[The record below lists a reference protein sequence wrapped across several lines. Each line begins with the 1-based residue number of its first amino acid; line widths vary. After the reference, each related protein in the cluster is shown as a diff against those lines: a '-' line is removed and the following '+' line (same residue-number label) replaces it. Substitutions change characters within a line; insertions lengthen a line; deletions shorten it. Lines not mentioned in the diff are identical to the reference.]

1 MSLYRSCV
9 SRLVFCCRSRGQALP
24 FFMFGMTLASSVAAT
39 PDWLQSPEAWTNERV
54 LYQKAVAE
62 LDSGAGKRYLEMRG
76 ALGSYPLG
84 VDLDFAVKLDQLRD
98 VTAEQALSFMQSAT
112 GTPLA
117 NRFLVA
123 YLRHKAQ
130 DHQWQAFL
138 DVLETLPVMPEFQC
152 YYYLAQLAV
161 GDKQEAF
168 AGAATLWNVGFSQ
181 DDACDPLFRR
191 WINEVGPDDALVWS
205 RALKAFDA
213 KNGHLIRYVKR
224 FATPALQRDLDE
236 LASVYR
242 RPSRIESD
250 HPQVSHRYTDILVA
264 GLTRL
269 AQLNPNRA
277 YQAMISLGNHFD
289 GTDPRRG
296 TVSKAIVKHSLFAE
310 RFPAPV
316 DWLTAQLQAL
326 KDDDL
331 TLIWLRKRISEGR
344 WSELIS
350 EIGWLSPA
358 LREQDRWRYWLA
370 RSRAALGD
378 DDGDGLWR
386 NLASERS
393 FYGFLAADRLAEPYV
408 LNDRGPPGPIPEFSV
423 STWRG
428 VARAQELLAL
438 GERRESKAQ
447 WRHTI
452 NQVPSESRSGL
463 GEIALLRGWPDLAAD
478 AANAAF
484 DWNRLD
490 LRFPVAYW
498 EAFEKAG
505 VKHQIDSYL
514 LLALARRESGLFALA
529 KSEVGARGLMQ
540 VMPSTG
546 RSVLQGLGER
556 YGGAASLYQPETNI
570 PVGSAYFATL
580 MARFDGNRLQS
591 LAAYNAGPNRVSRWT
606 NNDMAFDQW
615 VDSIP
620 FSETREYVQ
629 AVLAY
634 RVIYRL
640 RAGESA
646 SLLTAEERQTAY

>member
-1 MSLYRSCV
+1 M
-9 SRLVFCCRSRGQALP
+9 
-24 FFMFGMTLASSVAAT
+24 
-39 PDWLQSPEAWTNERV
+39 
-54 LYQKAVAE
+54 
-62 LDSGAGKRYLEMRG
+62 
-76 ALGSYPLG
+76 
-84 VDLDFAVKLDQLRD
+84 
-98 VTAEQALSFMQSAT
+98 
-112 GTPLA
+112 
-117 NRFLVA
+117 
-123 YLRHKAQ
+123 
-130 DHQWQAFL
+130 
-138 DVLETLPVMPEFQC
+138 
-152 YYYLAQLAV
+152 
-161 GDKQEAF
+161 
-168 AGAATLWNVGFSQ
+168 
-181 DDACDPLFRR
+181 
-191 WINEVGPDDALVWS
+191 
-205 RALKAFDA
+205 
-213 KNGHLIRYVKR
+213 
-224 FATPALQRDLDE
+224 
-236 LASVYR
+236 
-242 RPSRIESD
+242 
-250 HPQVSHRYTDILVA
+250 
-264 GLTRL
+264 
-269 AQLNPNRA
+269 
-277 YQAMISLGNHFD
+277 
-289 GTDPRRG
+289 
-296 TVSKAIVKHSLFAE
+296 
-310 RFPAPV
+310 
-316 DWLTAQLQAL
+316 
-326 KDDDL
+326 
-331 TLIWLRKRISEGR
+331 
-344 WSELIS
+344 
-350 EIGWLSPA
+350 
-358 LREQDRWRYWLA
+358 
-370 RSRAALGD
+370 
-378 DDGDGLWR
+378 
-386 NLASERS
+386 
-393 FYGFLAADRLAEPYV
+393 

-452 NQVPSESRSGL
+452 NQVPRKSRSGL

-514 LLALARRESGLFALA
+514 LLALARRESGLYALA
-529 KSEVGARGLMQ
+529 KVKVGARGLMQ

-580 MARFDGNRLQS
+580 MARFDGNRLQA
-591 LAAYNAGPNRVSRWT
+591 LAAYNAGPSRVSRWT

-640 RAGESA
+640 RAGQSA